1 MISFEMNFSVA
12 EHRYSISGILGTLA
26 DLVTQEPKP
35 TLEPNYFDKF
45 PANVFDYPIPHFSF
59 WLFNFI
65 RFGIFPEG
73 EKNLP
78 NENFKMVDLPAIFE
92 TENFEKF
99 KDGEF
104 IEDCFSKQIFL
115 SSYFAAGEPKN
126 NYEDKNFEIPKIFK
140 ESQPNATSL
149 EFAHVPKQA
158 CRSKKKIIALGE
170 SL

>member
-1 MISFEMNFSVA
+1 MA

-26 DLVTQEPKP
+26 ELVTQEPNP

-45 PANVFDYPIPHFSF
+45 PANVFDYPIPHFSL

-65 RFGIFPEG
+65 RYGIFPES

-78 NENFKMVDLPAIFE
+78 NENFKMIDMPSIFE
-92 TENFEKF
+92 TENFEKL
-99 KDGEF
+99 KEGEF

-115 SSYFAAGEPKN
+115 SEFFATGEPKN
-126 NYEDKNFEIPKIFK
+126 NYEDKSLEIPKIFK
-140 ESQPNATSL
+140 KSQTNVTSL
-149 EFAHVPKQA
+149 EFAHVPKHA

-170 SL
+170 SF